1 MSRIPQ
7 TEPAPELWLHR
18 VIEDESVGG
27 MLSPNDRYTL
37 VAIAR
42 LSFKVRTLQREFF
55 KNRSFEV
62 LDESKKAEREL
73 DKLLSTPAKGELL

>member
-37 VAIAR
+37 VARGIA
-42 LSFKVRTLQREFF
+42 
-55 KNRSFEV
+55 
-62 LDESKKAEREL
+62 
-73 DKLLSTPAKGELL
+73 